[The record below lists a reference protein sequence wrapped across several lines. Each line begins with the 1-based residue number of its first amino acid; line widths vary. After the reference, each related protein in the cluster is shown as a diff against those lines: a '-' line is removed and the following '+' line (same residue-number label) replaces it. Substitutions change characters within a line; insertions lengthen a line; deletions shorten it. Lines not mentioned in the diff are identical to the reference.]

1 MKQSEKYRYFNFF
14 AHYVPTKDMKK
25 PQDPLFYGIPE
36 AVSEPE
42 MGLAKA
48 PMTALYGT
56 FAAFFGCERPTKALY
71 GTLICPQFA
80 H

>member
-14 AHYVPTKDMKK
+14 AHYVPTKGMKK

-42 MGLAKA
+42 MGF
-48 PMTALYGT
+48 T
-56 FAAFFGCERPTKALY
+56 
-71 GTLICPQFA
+71 
-80 H
+80 